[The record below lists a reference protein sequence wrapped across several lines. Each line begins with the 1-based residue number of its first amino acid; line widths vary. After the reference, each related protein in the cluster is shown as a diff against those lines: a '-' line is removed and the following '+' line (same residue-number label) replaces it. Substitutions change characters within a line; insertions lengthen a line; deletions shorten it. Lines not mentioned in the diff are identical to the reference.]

1 MAEIRIEALL
11 DEVVHRKASDLHLQV
26 GRPPIL
32 RIYGD
37 LITQTDY
44 EPLTD
49 EVIEAIVFTI
59 LGEDRKKMLV
69 SNREVDFSFEFGD
82 MGRFRVNVFH
92 ERGHLSAS
100 MRLIKNEI
108 LSTTDLGLPEVVN
121 KFANYPDGMV
131 LVTGPTGSGKST
143 SMAAIVDK
151 INTERAERIITVE
164 DPIEFVH
171 RSKKSMIVQ
180 REVSQ
185 DTLSF
190 ANALRSA
197 LRQDPNVVLVGELRD
212 LETVSAAITISE
224 TGHLAFATLHTNSA
238 AQSIDRIIDVF
249 PAHQQSQIRTQIS
262 YSLRGILSQRL
273 VPAAAGGLIAATEI
287 LVATPAIRNSIRE
300 SKTYQIESL
309 ISSGAQF
316 GMHTLNQQLADYVKR
331 GIVAYE
337 HAAHISNSRDELDRL
352 LRE

>member
-26 GRPPIL
+26 GRQPIL

-37 LITQTDY
+37 LIPQTDY

-49 EVIEAIVFTI
+49 EVIEAIVFAI
-59 LGEDRKKMLV
+59 LTEDRKKVLV
-69 SNREVDFSFEFGD
+69 ANREVDFSFEFGD
-82 MGRFRVNVFH
+82 LGRFRVNVFH
-92 ERGHLSAS
+92 ERGHLSVS

-108 LSTTDLGLPEVVN
+108 LTVDDLGLPEVVSR
-121 KFANYPDGMV
+121 FSEYPDGMV

-143 SMAAIVDK
+143 SLAAIVDR
-151 INTERAERIITVE
+151 INVERAERIITVE

-171 RSKKSMIVQ
+171 KSKKSMIVQ
-180 REVSQ
+180 REVNQ

-197 LRQDPNVVLVGELRD
+197 LRQDPDIVLVGELRD

-224 TGHLAFATLHTNSA
+224 TGHLGFATLHTNSA
-238 AQSIDRIIDVF
+238 AQSIDRMIDVF

-262 YSLRGILSQRL
+262 YSLRAILSQRL
-273 VPAAAGGLIAATEI
+273 IPANAGGRIAATEVLI
-287 LVATPAIRNSIRE
+287 VTPAVRNSIRE
-300 SKTYQIESL
+300 SKTHQIESL

-316 GMHTLNQQLADYVKR
+316 GMHTLNQQLADYIKH
-331 GIVAYE
+331 GIVSYE
-337 HAAHISNSRDELDRL
+337 NAARVSNSRDELDRL

>member
-1 MAEIRIEALL
+1 MAELRIEALL
-11 DEVVHRKASDLHLQV
+11 DEVIHRKASDLHLQV

-32 RIYGD
+32 RIYGE
-37 LITQTDY
+37 LIPQTDY

-49 EVIEAIVFTI
+49 EVVEAIAFAI
-59 LGEDRKKMLV
+59 LGEDRKKQLIT
-69 SNREVDFSFEFGD
+69 NREVDFSFEFGD
-82 MGRFRVNVFH
+82 LGRFRVNVFH

-108 LSTTDLGLPEVVN
+108 LTCSDLGLPEIVN
-121 KFANYPDGMV
+121 EFANYPDGLV
-131 LVTGPTGSGKST
+131 LITGPTGSGKST

-151 INTERAERIITVE
+151 INTERAERIITIE

-171 RSKKSMIVQ
+171 RSKRSMIIQ
-180 REVSQ
+180 REVNQ

-190 ANALRSA
+190 ANALRAS
-197 LRQDPNVVLVGELRD
+197 LRQDPDVVLIGELRD

-249 PAHQQSQIRTQIS
+249 PAHQQSQIRSQLS
-262 YSLRGILSQRL
+262 YSLRAILAQRL
-273 VPAAAGGLIAATEI
+273 VPAAAGGLIAATEV

-300 SKTYQIESL
+300 SKTHQIESL
-309 ISSGAQF
+309 ISSGNQF

-331 GIVAYE
+331 GIVGYD
-337 HAAHISNSRDELDRL
+337 HAGKISNSKDELDRL

>member
-1 MAEIRIEALL
+1 MAELRIEALL

-32 RIYGD
+32 RIYGE
-37 LITQTDY
+37 LIPQTDY

-49 EVIEAIVFTI
+49 EVIEAVAFAI
-59 LGEDRKKMLV
+59 LGEDRKKQLIT
-69 SNREVDFSFEFGD
+69 NREVDFSFEFGD
-82 MGRFRVNVFH
+82 LGRFRVNVFH

-100 MRLIKNEI
+100 MRLIANEI
-108 LSTTDLGLPEVVN
+108 LTTTELGLPEVVN
-121 KFANYPDGMV
+121 KFANYPDGLV

-143 SMAAIVDK
+143 SMAAIIDK
-151 INTERAERIITVE
+151 INTERAERIITIE
-164 DPIEFVH
+164 EPIEFVH
-171 RSKKSMIVQ
+171 RSKRSMIIQ
-180 REVSQ
+180 REVNQ

-190 ANALRSA
+190 ANALRA
-197 LRQDPNVVLVGELRD
+197 TLRQDPDVVLIGELRD

-249 PAHQQSQIRTQIS
+249 PAHQQSQIRTQLS
-262 YSLRGILSQRL
+262 YSLRAILSQRL
-273 VPAAAGGLIAATEI
+273 IPAAAGGRIAATEVLI
-287 LVATPAIRNSIRE
+287 LTPAIRNSIRE

-309 ISSGAQF
+309 ISSGSQF

-331 GIVAYE
+331 GIVGYDN
-337 HAAHISNSRDELDRL
+337 AAKISNQKDELDRL

>member
-11 DEVVHRKASDLHLQV
+11 DEVIHRKASDLHLQV

-32 RIYGD
+32 RIYGE
-37 LITQTDY
+37 LIPQTDY

-49 EVIEAIVFTI
+49 EVIEAIVFAI
-59 LGEDRKKMLV
+59 LTEDRKKVLTA
-69 SNREVDFSFEFGD
+69 NREVDFSFEFGD

-92 ERGHLSAS
+92 ERGHLSVS

-108 LSTTDLGLPEVVN
+108 LTTDELGLPEVVSR
-121 KFANYPDGMV
+121 FSEYPDGLI

-143 SMAAIVDK
+143 SLAAIIDK

-171 RSKKSMIVQ
+171 KSKKSMIVQ
-180 REVSQ
+180 REVNQ

-197 LRQDPNVVLVGELRD
+197 LRQDPDIVLVGELRD
-212 LETVSAAITISE
+212 LETVSAAITVSE

-238 AQSIDRIIDVF
+238 AQSIDRMIDVF
-249 PAHQQSQIRTQIS
+249 PAHQQDQIRTQIS
-262 YSLRGILSQRL
+262 YSLRAILSQRL
-273 VPAAAGGLIAATEI
+273 VPAAAGGRIAATEVLI
-287 LVATPAIRNSIRE
+287 ATPAVRNSIRE
-300 SKTYQIESL
+300 SKTHQIESL

-316 GMHTLNQQLADYVKR
+316 GMHTLNQQLSDYVKR
-331 GIVAYE
+331 GIVSYE
-337 HAAHISNSRDELDRL
+337 NAVKVSNSRDELDRL

>member
-1 MAEIRIEALL
+1 MAELRIEALL
-11 DEVVHRKASDLHLQV
+11 DEVIHRKASDLHLQV

-32 RIYGD
+32 RIYGE
-37 LITQTDY
+37 LIPQTDY

-49 EVIEAIVFTI
+49 EVIEAVAFAI
-59 LGEDRKKMLV
+59 LGEDRKKQLIT
-69 SNREVDFSFEFGD
+69 NREVDFSFEFGD
-82 MGRFRVNVFH
+82 LGRFRVNVFH

-100 MRLIKNEI
+100 MRLIANEI
-108 LSTTDLGLPEVVN
+108 LTTTELGLPEIVN
-121 KFANYPDGMV
+121 KFANYPDGLV

-143 SMAAIVDK
+143 SMAGIIDK
-151 INTERAERIITVE
+151 INTERAERIITIE
-164 DPIEFVH
+164 EPIEFVH
-171 RSKKSMIVQ
+171 RSKRSMIIQ
-180 REVSQ
+180 REVNQ

-190 ANALRSA
+190 SNALRAA
-197 LRQDPNVVLVGELRD
+197 LRQDPDVVLIGELRD

-249 PAHQQSQIRTQIS
+249 PAHQQSQIRTQLS
-262 YSLRGILSQRL
+262 YSLRAILSQRL
-273 VPAAAGGLIAATEI
+273 IPAAAGGRIAATEVLI
-287 LVATPAIRNSIRE
+287 STPAIRNSIRE

-309 ISSGAQF
+309 ISSGGQF

-331 GIVAYE
+331 GIVGYDN
-337 HAAHISNSRDELDRL
+337 AAKISNQKDELDRL